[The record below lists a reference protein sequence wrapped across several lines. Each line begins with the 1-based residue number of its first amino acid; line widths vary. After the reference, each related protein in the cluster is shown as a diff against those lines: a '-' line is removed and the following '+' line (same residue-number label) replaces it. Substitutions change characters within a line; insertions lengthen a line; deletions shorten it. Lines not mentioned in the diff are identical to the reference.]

1 MEVMDEFEP
10 PAQEQKNLVLTLA
23 KGSGI
28 SLGGRLFGRALLLVG
43 QAILAR
49 TLGVNDYGLFSIGW
63 TFLQISLAIPMGLMQ
78 GIIYFGTSLLADEA
92 RFRRALQQII
102 FVTAGLGLVLGTTLF
117 LVSPSIA
124 DLFHKAGLADV
135 LRGAA
140 FAMALAIMLNVVAAA
155 TRVSR
160 KMQFSAIAEEL
171 LPSSLILIG
180 ALAFTVLWRG
190 GTLGSML
197 ALILAYSVSVAFAFR
212 FLFGLYPAVFKP
224 IRWRASFFREILAF
238 ALPVS
243 VAGILVIL
251 IQWIT
256 RLILAYLRPEA
267 EVGLYQAASQIASLP
282 AIILT
287 ATGTMLVPMASH
299 LSSQGQMESLNH
311 LFKIATKWSIYLSL
325 PLFLTIVLFPAT
337 SLELVFG
344 QAYKVGANLLVIM
357 AFGQLINLATG
368 SVGALQIVL
377 GYRKQLVI
385 ITLMSLV
392 ITVFLNWWWIPVWGV
407 TGAAVGNMIGILISN
422 LAGLTVIRKMTGLWP
437 YDRRYWKGL
446 VAALLTLLP
455 LASLATFFSSGIWS
469 LVIAGLAACIVFPFA
484 LWRLGFDQEDQQ
496 FLAAIRQ
503 RLGF

>member
-1 MEVMDEFEP
+1 MDEPLEP

-49 TLGVNDYGLFSIGW
+49 SLGVNDYGLFSIGW
-63 TFLQISLAIPMGLMQ
+63 TILQISIASPMGLMQ
-78 GIIYFGTSLLADEA
+78 GVIYFGTSLSDNEP

-102 FVTAGLGLVLGTTLF
+102 FLAVGLGAALGLTLF
-117 LVSPSIA
+117 FLSPSLA
-124 DLFHKAGLADV
+124 ELFHKSSLADV

-140 FAMALAIMLNVVAAA
+140 LAMSLAIVLNVVAAA

-171 LPSSLILIG
+171 LPSLLIAGG
-180 ALAFTVLWRG
+180 AFAFTVLWRG
-190 GTLGSML
+190 GTAGSMI
-197 ALILAYSVSVAFAFR
+197 ALILAYSASAALAFR
-212 FLFGLYPAVFKP
+212 FLFGLYPAVLKP
-224 IRWRASFFREILAF
+224 IRWQVSFFREIIAF

-243 VAGILVIL
+243 MAGILVIL

-256 RLILAYLRPEA
+256 RLILGYLRPEA
-267 EVGLYQAASQIASLP
+267 EVGLYQAASQLASLP

-299 LSSQGQMESLNH
+299 LSSRGQMEPLNE
-311 LFKIATKWSIYLSL
+311 LFKIATKWSVYLSL
-325 PLFLTIVLFPAT
+325 PLFLIMVLFPAA
-337 SLELVFG
+337 SLDLVFG
-344 QAYKVGANLLVIM
+344 PAYRDGASLLVIM

-377 GYRKQLVI
+377 GYRKQLVVI
-385 ITLMSLV
+385 LLTSLV
-392 ITVFLNWWWIPVWGV
+392 ITVFLNWWWIPLWGV
-407 TGAAVGNMIGILISN
+407 TGAAVGNMIGILLSN
-422 LAGLTVIRKMTGLWP
+422 LAGLAVIRKMTGLWP

-446 VAALLTLLP
+446 VAALLTLFP
-455 LASLATFFSSGIWS
+455 LALLAYFFSSGLWS
-469 LVIAGLAACIVFPFA
+469 LVIAGLLACIIFPIT
-484 LWRLGFDQEDQQ
+484 LWRLGFDKEDRQ